1 MKTSKKTCILKHEI
15 QWIKLFY
22 YFRDNLICKN
32 ELKTTISDLI
42 GLIDEENKES
52 VVDEMLSVAW
62 KLENSEGKI
71 KIDEYVQAC
80 LDKEDFANLLSTKI
94 QALFRGGE

>member
-1 MKTSKKTCILKHEI
+1 M
-15 QWIKLFY
+15 
-22 YFRDNLICKN
+22 ICKN
-32 ELKTTISDLI
+32 EIKTAISDFI

-62 KLENSEGKI
+62 KLETAEGKV

-80 LDKEDFANLLSTKI
+80 LAKEDFANLLSTKI
-94 QALFRGGE
+94 QTLFRGRE

>member
-1 MKTSKKTCILKHEI
+1 MKSNKSN
-15 QWIKLFY
+15 
-22 YFRDNLICKN
+22 YFRDNMICKN